1 MIDGKGGDRMI
12 HFLLNIVTDIGK
24 DVIVAV
30 ATSLIL
36 SAFSKKK
43 KKNHSALQDG
53 NGSSSDSSD

>member
-1 MIDGKGGDRMI
+1 MI

>member
-24 DVIVAV
+24 DTIVAV
-30 ATSLIL
+30 ATSLII

-43 KKNHSALQDG
+43 NHPSSQDV
-53 NGSSSDSSD
+53 NGSSSDSFD

>member
-1 MIDGKGGDRMI
+1 MI

-30 ATSLIL
+30 ATSLII
-36 SAFSKKK
+36 SAFSK